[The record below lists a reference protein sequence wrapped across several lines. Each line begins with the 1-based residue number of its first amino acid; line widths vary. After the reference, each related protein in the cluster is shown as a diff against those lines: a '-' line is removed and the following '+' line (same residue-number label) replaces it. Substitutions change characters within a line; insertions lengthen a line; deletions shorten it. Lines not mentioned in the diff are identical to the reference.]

1 MGAYMAVKSV
11 KGPGALDADAL
22 CVRLN
27 LEYEQRPCATIGG
40 FW

>member
-11 KGPGALDADAL
+11 KGPGELDADAFL
-22 CVRLN
+22 VRPD
-27 LEYEQRPCATIGG
+27 LEHEQRLCATIGG